1 MTVANG
7 NRTQI
12 LTKAEGLGAE
22 VNEEIER
29 VGARKANAKAEV
41 HGLYRWKIS
50 FNEGNLRHM
59 RFAATLLHQAL
70 NQAHGRE

>member
-22 VNEEIER
+22 VEEEIER
-29 VGARKANAKAEV
+29 VSARKANAKAEV

-50 FNEGNLRHM
+50 FNEGNLRYM
-59 RFAATLLHQAL
+59 RFATTLLHQAL
-70 NQAHGRE
+70 NRAYGRE